1 MRHFNTQLPARQRGA
16 LYAAV
21 ILLLLVGAVITA
33 TLKIVPAYDDNN
45 IVKAAVESIAARPE
59 HKTMSISDI
68 RKDVLRSLRVN
79 NIENFD
85 ADDVKSTREAGKDYI
100 DVVYETSVPMV
111 ANISAVVSFNYRYNK
126 F

>member
-1 MRHFNTQLPARQRGA
+1 MRHINTQLPARQRGA

-21 ILLLLVGAVITA
+21 TLLLLVGAVITA
-33 TLKIVPAYDDNN
+33 TLKIVPAYNDNN
-45 IVKAAVESIAARPE
+45 IVKAAVESIVARPE

-68 RKDVLRSLRVN
+68 RKEVLRSLQVN

-85 ADDVKSTREAGKDYI
+85 ADDVKLTREAGNDYI

>member
-33 TLKIVPAYDDNN
+33 TLKIVPAYNDNN

-68 RKDVLRSLRVN
+68 RKEVLRSLRVN

-85 ADDVKSTREAGKDYI
+85 ADDVKSTSRWWP
-100 DVVYETSVPMV
+100 TSLLSSPSTT
-111 ANISAVVSFNYRYNK
+111 ATTSSDLQSR
-126 F
+126 

>member
-33 TLKIVPAYDDNN
+33 TLKIVPAYNDNN

>member
-33 TLKIVPAYDDNN
+33 TLKIVPAYNDNN

-68 RKDVLRSLRVN
+68 RKEVLRSLRVN

>member
-33 TLKIVPAYDDNN
+33 TLKIVPAYNDNN
-45 IVKAAVESIAARPE
+45 IVKAAVKSIAARPE

-68 RKDVLRSLRVN
+68 RKEVLRSLRVN

-85 ADDVKSTREAGKDYI
+85 ADDVRLTREAGKDYI
-100 DVVYETSVPMV
+100 GVVYETSVPMV